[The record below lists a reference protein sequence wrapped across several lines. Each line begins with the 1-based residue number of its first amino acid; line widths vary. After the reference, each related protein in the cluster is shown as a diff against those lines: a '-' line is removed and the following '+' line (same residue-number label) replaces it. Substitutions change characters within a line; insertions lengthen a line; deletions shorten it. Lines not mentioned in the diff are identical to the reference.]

1 MPRTDHPSHNW
12 PSQRHYLTE
21 ALKHLSAFT
30 DNLQTFLELADE
42 AEHAAADAQLLTLD
56 FGTTSD
62 TLHTVMDSLRDDANE
77 NSSLAKRAKPELP
90 PRDLFPN
97 QRKPWTFNEEQAIRS
112 ALVLGFGQK
121 WLAERLGR
129 THKSV
134 QEHIRE
140 MRKAGE
146 L

>member
-1 MPRTDHPSHNW
+1 MPTDHNRPSW

-42 AEHAAADAQLLTLD
+42 AEHAAVEAQVLTLD

-77 NSSLAKRAKPELP
+77 NPTLGKRPKRQKPSREVH
-90 PRDLFPN
+90 PN
-97 QRKPWTFNEEQAIRS
+97 QRKPWTFDEEQAIRS
-112 ALVLGFGQK
+112 ALLLGFDRA
-121 WLAERLGR
+121 WIAHHLGR
-129 THKSV
+129 NERAV
-134 QEHIRE
+134 QDRMEL